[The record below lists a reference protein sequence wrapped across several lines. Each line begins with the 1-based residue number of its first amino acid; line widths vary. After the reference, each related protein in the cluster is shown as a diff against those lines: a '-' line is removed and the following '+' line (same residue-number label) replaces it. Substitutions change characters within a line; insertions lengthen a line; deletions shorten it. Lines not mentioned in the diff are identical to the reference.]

1 MKIALYRHTT
11 HDVGLQPLNVEI
23 YDDLAEYTR
32 VSDCVNVDFIML
44 DEQRN
49 IDINATLKSVFSGA
63 QRDLER
69 RHGLSLEKASLT
81 LGALDDE

>member
-1 MKIALYRHTT
+1 MKIALYRHIT

-49 IDINATLKSVFSGA
+49 TDIKAALKSFFSGA